1 MAGDQHD
8 RSALER
14 ETLPAAA
21 GNGLIDRR
29 ALLRGG
35 AGIAS
40 LWAIPVWPADLA
52 PDPDGPATPA
62 LPASMRAPG
71 APFTNYGRPADA
83 ERGVI
88 RWIAANAATPGNGV
102 SWCPLHRLEGTIVP
116 NGLHFERHH
125 NGVPDIDPTASP
137 ARDPR
142 QGVAGARVRRRRAAA
157 LPDGVAAML
166 HRVRRQQQRRL
177 EQSTGAGAAGH
188 VHGLVSNSEW
198 VGVPLAV
205 LLDEAG
211 LDADATWAIAEG
223 ADGFAMSV
231 SLPVE
236 KLLDDAMLALYQNGE
251 RLRPENGYPM
261 RLVLP
266 GWEGVLNV
274 KWLRRLH
281 LTDRPAMT
289 RNETARY
296 TDLLPDG
303 TARMFSFVM
312 DAKSLITSPSSGM
325 QLAERGLYELKG
337 LAWSGRGRITR
348 VEVSAD
354 GGQTWAD
361 AVLDGP
367 VRPKCFTRFRSAW
380 RWQGQPGV
388 LCSRATDETGYVQP
402 ARDVLLAERGR
413 HGYFHY
419 NAIVT
424 WGVDEDGRVSH
435 VYR

>member
-125 NGVPDIDPTASP
+125 NGVPDIDPTAHQLVIHGKVSRALAFDVDALLRYP
-137 ARDPR
+137 MVS
-142 QGVAGARVRRRRAAA
+142 QQCFIECGGNSNAGWNNQPV
-157 LPDGVAAML
+157 
-166 HRVRRQQQRRL
+166 Q
-177 EQSTGAGAAGH
+177 GAAGH